1 MKQYQQIFARDQVEL
16 VVEDDALVEI
26 AKKTLEYNT
35 GARGLRSVIEKLL
48 MKYMYDVP
56 SDNTITKVV
65 ITKDVVDGN
74 AEPLIERGPGAKKD
88 AGSEKPLFANKQKA

>member
-1 MKQYQQIFARDQVEL
+1 M
-16 VVEDDALVEI
+16 
-26 AKKTLEYNT
+26 
-35 GARGLRSVIEKLL
+35 IEKLL

-56 SDNTITKVV
+56 SDDTITKVV

-88 AGSEKPLFANKQKA
+88 AGSEKPLFAKKQKA